1 MNKVNMHVGTIEDMG
16 NRFKDA
22 WNRAEIGEIEEES
35 HLTFYS
41 LETFLSTLTPK
52 RMELLKEIHKIGKVS
67 IRALAGILSRDY
79 KNVYEDVSALSN
91 AGLLVKQEDGIVVP
105 WDEISA
111 SLVL

>member
-1 MNKVNMHVGTIEDMG
+1 MSKVNMHVGTIDDMG

-22 WNRAEIGEIEEES
+22 WRRAESGQEVDEN

-52 RMELLKEIHKIGKVS
+52 RMELLKEIHRIGKTS
-67 IRALAGILSRDY
+67 IRALAGGLSRDY
-79 KNVYEDVSALSN
+79 KNVYEDVTALSN
-91 AGLLVKQEDGIVVP
+91 AGLLVKEEGGIVVP
-105 WDEISA
+105 WDEITA